1 MTRVTIGQT
10 ELYLKQKRRKRVSR
24 KFSPIVPQGKHP
36 FRYLVEFYYQS
47 NKFLTL
53 SGKTQKNNTRELNK
67 VCDTV
72 LKDGRKVG
80 SIRIDNLGVAHLSE
94 AYAIWVRTV
103 KKKGKNN
110 GIRTANIRSEC
121 LSAVYRVAQQAGI
134 VEKGLSPISLVDK
147 IADKP
152 RRVRWTHQNVKLF
165 LDTAY
170 GDFDYRSIGL
180 IVHMAY
186 EWAQRLGDM
195 RTLTWDKLDLEA
207 QRCDLTQRKRGAEVH
222 LPIPPQLNKM
232 LVLQKEDWGFQQY
245 VAPRVKRRAGAYTPY
260 QEEEI
265 HAVVNEV
272 KEIAGLPSDITG
284 QDLRRT
290 AITQMV
296 EAGADQ
302 FEIMQVSGHTSPNSV
317 TPYLVNTLTGATNAL
332 AKRWSNKDE

>member
-1 MTRVTIGQT
+1 MTPVMIGQT
-10 ELYLKQKRRKRVSR
+10 GLYLKQRRRKRVSR

-36 FRYLVEFYYQS
+36 FRYLVEFYFQS
-47 NKFLTL
+47 NKFLKV
-53 SGKTQKNNTRELNK
+53 SGKTQKNNARELNK

-80 SIRIDNLGVAHLSE
+80 SIRIDNLSVAHLSE
-94 AYAIWVRTV
+94 AYAIWERT
-103 KKKGKNN
+103 GT
-110 GIRTANIRSEC
+110 RTANIRSEC
-121 LSAVYRVAQQAGI
+121 ISAVYRVAMQAEI
-134 VEKGLSPISLVDK
+134 VQVNPISLVDK
-147 IADKP
+147 TAGKP
-152 RRVRWTHQNVKLF
+152 RRVRWTHDNVKSF

-170 GDFDYRSIGL
+170 SEFDYRSIGL

-272 KEIAGLPSDITG
+272 KEIAGLPSELTG

-317 TPYLVNTLTGATNAL
+317 TPYLVNTFTGATNAL